1 MRRTASMALRAL
13 LVGAM
18 SVACARAPAPASAT
32 EAAAPREEPAAPA
45 RQTAELSEAELDRLT
60 AEVADRLRCPVCRNQ
75 SILESPSELARE
87 MQGVI
92 RERLAAG
99 ESPEEVKAYF
109 VSRYGE
115 WVLLRPEPRGAT
127 LLVYVLPALAF
138 LVGGGLL
145 GWRLRRWAA
154 ERRAPPRASS
164 TAAGRAPTRASEPT
178 AGDFSQEEEAWLRD
192 AIAREP

>member
-1 MRRTASMALRAL
+1 MRIVAIFAL
-13 LVGAM
+13 LGALVGG
-18 SVACARAPAPASAT
+18 ASGQ
-32 EAAAPREEPAAPA
+32 ER
-45 RQTAELSEAELDRLT
+45 SEAELDRLS

-87 MQGVI
+87 MQSVI

-115 WVLLRPEPRGAT
+115 WVLLKPEPKGAT

-138 LVGGGLL
+138 LIGGGLVA
-145 GWRLRRWAA
+145 WRLRRWAA
-154 ERRAPPRASS
+154 DRGAGGRATADGAAPATASAPPTGSGSS
-164 TAAGRAPTRASEPT
+164 LRPERPADIQTAPDAGTV
-178 AGDFSQEEEAWLRD
+178 GDFSPEEEAWLQD
-192 AIAREP
+192 ALEREP

>member
-1 MRRTASMALRAL
+1 MRRTARMALWAL
-13 LVGAM
+13 LVG
-18 SVACARAPAPASAT
+18 VAFAPAPASAR
-32 EAAAPREEPAAPA
+32 EAAAPREEPAAPE

-164 TAAGRAPTRASEPT
+164 TDGAGRAPTRASEPT
-178 AGDFSQEEEAWLRD
+178 AGDFSQEEESWLRD
-192 AIAREP
+192 AIARER

>member
-1 MRRTASMALRAL
+1 MRIVAIFAL
-13 LVGAM
+13 LGAL
-18 SVACARAPAPASAT
+18 AGG
-32 EAAAPREEPAAPA
+32 AAGQEP
-45 RQTAELSEAELDRLT
+45 SEAELDRLT

-87 MQGVI
+87 MQSVI

-115 WVLLRPEPRGAT
+115 WVLLKPEPKGAT

-138 LVGGGLL
+138 LIGGGLVA
-145 GWRLRRWAA
+145 WRLQRWAA
-154 ERRAPPRASS
+154 DRGARSTSDGSAPATSVPATASAPPTGSPPASDAPADIQ
-164 TAAGRAPTRASEPT
+164 TPAAAETPPDAGTV
-178 AGDFSQEEEAWLRD
+178 GDFSPEEEAWLQD
-192 AIAREP
+192 ALEREP